1 MALAESLPDAPAM
14 IRVRMAVL
22 LERRDPG
29 LAVLRLDRPERRNA
43 LDSAALAELR
53 ERLAELAADEA
64 LRALVLSTTDLRAL
78 SAGADVTED
87 LDAEGGVARM
97 EAFGHVYDA
106 WDAFPAPTICVC
118 VGDVLGAGAELA
130 AGADLRVAGDNLRL
144 GWVGAKLGVP
154 VGPARLV
161 PLVGLARASELLL
174 TGRLLGAAEA
184 AAIGLVHE
192 TAPADGA
199 EGAALGLA
207 ERVAGLPVEGVRQ
220 MKRLLRRGEGTAE
233 RIAQENAVLNQ
244 WQRHG
249 AGLPRRD
256 AG

>member
-1 MALAESLPDAPAM
+1 M
-14 IRVRMAVL
+14 IRARMAIV

-43 LDSAALAELR
+43 LDSAALAELL
-53 ERLAELAADEA
+53 ERLRELAADDG
-64 LRALVLSTTDLRAL
+64 LRALVLSSTDTRAL
-78 SAGADVTED
+78 CAGADIAEA
-87 LDAEGGVARM
+87 LDVEAGVARM
-97 EAFGHVYDA
+97 EAFGHVYEA

-130 AGADLRVAGDNLRL
+130 AGADLRVAGENLRL

-174 TGRLLGAAEA
+174 TGRMLAADDAEA
-184 AAIGLVHE
+184 LGLVHR
-192 TAPADGA
+192 TAPAERA
-199 EGAALGLA
+199 EDAALALA
-207 ERVAGLPVEGVRQ
+207 EQVAALPVEGVRQ
-220 MKRLLRRGEGTAE
+220 MKRLLRRGEGTGE
-233 RIAQENAVLNQ
+233 RIARENAVLNY